1 MVVSVNIELRVAG
14 PGNDA
19 FAAEAWELKEHIRQN
34 EGFLRQRRGF
44 FMDAYRRSTAY
55 LLIEDGPTEKLVSF
69 CSVRR
74 DGYILFLAV
83 DADYRGEGYAERL
96 IKTIAEEY
104 GSVSCHAR
112 TTNEQAL
119 GFYKHVGFR
128 VVREVTN
135 YYEDGGAA
143 YYLRLGN
150 NSITSKF
157 SEFMR
162 R

>member
-1 MVVSVNIELRVAG
+1 MIVSVNIELRVAG

-19 FAAEAWELKEHIRQN
+19 FAEEAWELKENIRRN

-55 LLIEDGPTEKLVSF
+55 LLIEDGPVENLIGF

-83 DADYRGEGYAERL
+83 DSDYRGEGFAERL

-112 TTNEQAL
+112 TTNERAL